1 MTIGLWALTLILV
14 VLAFLLLVSAAIF
27 CAAFVRFP
35 KRAEEKL
42 EAREDPEPLINE
54 GVRWIREQNCKKVE
68 IRSYDG
74 LRLAARVLPAE
85 NAKGTL
91 ILIHGYRSPMYHD
104 FSCILPFYHALGY
117 NLLIPSQR
125 THGESE
131 GKYIC
136 YGIRERYDCK
146 AWAAFAESYFEPG
159 GDIFLGGVSMGS
171 ATVLM
176 ASDLT
181 LPDTVRGIIAD
192 CGFTSP
198 YEEFVYLLK
207 RSHVPIHP
215 LMDLVA
221 LYARLFAGYRFRDC
235 STLTCVS
242 DTKLPILFVHGRE
255 DHTVPFFNGTRLH
268 KLYQGPK
275 DFLFVDGARHV
286 ESMYMD
292 PAGYAQKLDHMME
305 TYFYG
310 I

>member
-1 MTIGLWALTLILV
+1 MTAGLWVLILV
-14 VLAFLLLVSAAIF
+14 LFVLVFLLLVSAAIF

-42 EAREDPEPLINE
+42 ETREDPEPLINE

-104 FSCILPFYHALGY
+104 FACILPFYHALGY

-146 AWAAFAESYFEPG
+146 AWAAFAETYFEPG
-159 GDIFLGGVSMGS
+159 GDIFLSGVSMGS

-192 CGFTSP
+192 CGF
-198 YEEFVYLLK
+198 
-207 RSHVPIHP
+207 
-215 LMDLVA
+215 
-221 LYARLFAGYRFRDC
+221 RDC
-235 STLTCVS
+235 STLESVAN
-242 DTKLPILFVHGRE
+242 TKLPILFVHGKA
-255 DHTVPFFNGTRLH
+255 DTFVPCRFTEENYAACRSEKELVLVENAGHGMSYLLETERCQQIL
-268 KLYQGPK
+268 KN
-275 DFLFVDGARHV
+275 FLERYSGCKR
-286 ESMYMD
+286 SMS
-292 PAGYAQKLDHMME
+292 
-305 TYFYG
+305 TN
-310 I
+310 